1 MISIV
6 TFGFFQNA
14 LVAGLLASITCGV
27 IGTYVVVKKM
37 VALSGGISH
46 AAFGGIGLGYYAG
59 IDPILGAI
67 GFSLAS
73 AMGMGI
79 ISLRGR
85 QHLDTLIGA
94 VWAIGMAV
102 GILFISLTP
111 GYAPDLFSFLFGNIL
126 LVPMTDVLIMAVLSV
141 MIVMVV
147 IACYQ
152 IFLAVTFDEEYAL
165 VLNIPVEIVYLLLL
179 SLIALTVVMLIR
191 IVGIILVIALLTL
204 PAAIS
209 REYCSRLRTMM
220 VVSVIIGVLVTTGGI
235 FLSYFLDVPSG
246 ATIILIA
253 AGLYSLVLI
262 ERALRKNKS
271 RINQG
276 NDPAVN

>member
-1 MISIV
+1 MISV
-6 TFGFFQNA
+6 MALEFFRNA
-14 LVAGLLASITCGV
+14 LIAGFLASITCGI

-37 VALSGGISH
+37 VALSGGVSH

-59 IDPILGAI
+59 IDPIIGAI
-67 GFSLAS
+67 VFSLAG
-73 AMGMGI
+73 ALGMGM
-79 ISLRGR
+79 ISLRAR

-94 VWAIGMAV
+94 IWAVGMAI

-126 LVPMTDVLIMAVLSV
+126 LVPVGDLVIMTVLAV
-141 MIVMVV
+141 MIVFVV

-152 IFLAVTFDEEYAL
+152 VFLAVTFDEEYAM
-165 VLNIPVEIVYLLLL
+165 VLDIPVEIVYLLLL
-179 SLIALTVVMLIR
+179 SLVALTVVMLIR

-209 REYCSRLRTMM
+209 REYCSRLRNMM
-220 VVSVIIGVLVTTGGI
+220 ILSVFTGILATTGGI

-246 ATIILIA
+246 ATIILVA
-253 AGLYSLVLI
+253 AGLYGLVLI
-262 ERALRKNKS
+262 ERGLRKNKR
-271 RINQG
+271 RINPG
-276 NDPAVN
+276 NT

>member
-1 MISIV
+1 MISII
-6 TFGFFQNA
+6 TFEFFRNA
-14 LVAGLLASITCGV
+14 LIAGLLASVTCGI
-27 IGTYVVVKKM
+27 IGTYVVVKKL
-37 VALSGGISH
+37 VALSGGVSH

-73 AMGMGI
+73 ALGMGM
-79 ISLRGR
+79 ISLRAK

-94 VWAIGMAV
+94 IWAVGMAIG
-102 GILFISLTP
+102 IIFISLTP

-126 LVPMTDVLIMAVLSV
+126 LVPVGDLVIMAVLAV
-141 MIVMVV
+141 MIVLVV

-152 IFLAVTFDEEYAL
+152 VFLAVTFDEEYAT
-165 VLNIPVEIVYLLLL
+165 VLDIPVEFISLLLL
-179 SLIALTVVMLIR
+179 SLVALTVVMLIR

-209 REYCSRLRTMM
+209 REYCSRLRNMM
-220 VVSVIIGVLVTTGGI
+220 VLSVAAGMLVTTGGI
-235 FLSYFLDVPSG
+235 FLSYFLDIPSG

-253 AGLYSLVLI
+253 AAVYGLVLV
-262 ERALRKNKS
+262 ERALRKHYRRANPLNS
-271 RINQG
+271 
-276 NDPAVN
+276 

>member
-1 MISIV
+1 MISIIS
-6 TFGFFQNA
+6 FQFFQNA
-14 LVAGLLASITCGV
+14 LIAGLLASVTCGI

-67 GFSLAS
+67 VFSLAS
-73 AMGMGI
+73 ALGMGM
-79 ISLRGR
+79 ISLHAK

-94 VWAIGMAV
+94 IWAIGMAI

-126 LVPMTDVLIMAVLSV
+126 LVPMGDLLVMAVLAV
-141 MIVMVV
+141 LIVVVV

-152 IFLAVTFDEEYAL
+152 VFLAVTFDEEYAM

-179 SLIALTVVMLIR
+179 SLVALTVVMLIR

-209 REYCSRLRTMM
+209 REYCSRLRNMM
-220 VVSVIIGVLVTTGGI
+220 VLSIVVGILVTTGGI

-253 AGLYSLVLI
+253 AVLYGLVLL
-262 ERALRKNKS
+262 ERAFRTKNS
-271 RINQG
+271 RVRAG
-276 NDPAVN
+276 NT

>member
-1 MISIV
+1 MISV
-6 TFGFFQNA
+6 MAFEFFQNA
-14 LVAGLLASITCGV
+14 LLAGFLASITCGI
-27 IGTYVVVKKM
+27 IGTYVVVKKL
-37 VALSGGISH
+37 VALSGGASH

-59 IDPILGAI
+59 FDPVIGAI

-73 AMGMGI
+73 ALGMGMV
-79 ISLRGR
+79 SLHAK

-94 VWAIGMAV
+94 IWAIGMAI

-126 LVPMTDVLIMAVLSV
+126 LVPAGDLVIMAILAV
-141 MIVMVV
+141 MIVVVV

-152 IFLAVTFDEEYAL
+152 SFLAVTFDEEYAM
-165 VLNIPVEIVYLLLL
+165 VLDIPVEIVTLLLL
-179 SLIALTVVMLIR
+179 SLVALTVVMLIR

-209 REYCSRLRTMM
+209 REYCSHLKNMM
-220 VVSVIIGVLVTTGGI
+220 VLSVFIGILVTTGGI

-253 AGLYSLVLI
+253 AGLYGLVLI
-262 ERALRKNKS
+262 ERGLQSNK
-271 RINQG
+271 RRVNPG
-276 NDPAVN
+276 NT

>member
-1 MISIV
+1 MISIMA
-6 TFGFFQNA
+6 FEFFRNA
-14 LVAGLLASITCGV
+14 LLAGLLASITCGI

-37 VALSGGISH
+37 VALSGGVSH

-59 IDPILGAI
+59 IDPIIGAI

-73 AMGMGI
+73 ALGMGM
-79 ISLRGR
+79 ISLRAK

-94 VWAIGMAV
+94 IWAIGMAI

-126 LVPMTDVLIMAVLSV
+126 LVPFGDLVIMAVLAV
-141 MIVMVV
+141 LIVVVV

-152 IFLAVTFDEEYAL
+152 IFLAVTFDEEYAR
-165 VLNIPVEIVYLLLL
+165 VLDIPVEIVTLLLL
-179 SLIALTVVMLIR
+179 SLVALTVVMLIR

-209 REYCSRLRTMM
+209 REYCSRLVNMM
-220 VVSVIIGVLVTTGGI
+220 VLSVLIGIFVTTGGI

-253 AGLYSLVLI
+253 AGLYGLVLI
-262 ERALRKNKS
+262 ERAMRKNY
-271 RINQG
+271 RMPAPG
-276 NDPAVN
+276 NN

>member
-1 MISIV
+1 MISIIS
-6 TFGFFQNA
+6 FQFFQNA
-14 LVAGLLASITCGV
+14 LIAGLLASVTCGI

-67 GFSLAS
+67 VFSLAS
-73 AMGMGI
+73 ALGMGM
-79 ISLRGR
+79 ISLHAR

-94 VWAIGMAV
+94 IWAIGMAI

-126 LVPMTDVLIMAVLSV
+126 LVPIGDLLVMTVLAVLIVV
-141 MIVMVV
+141 VV

-152 IFLAVTFDEEYAL
+152 VFLAVTFDEEYAM
-165 VLNIPVEIVYLLLL
+165 VLNIPVEIIYLLLL
-179 SLIALTVVMLIR
+179 SLVALTVVMLIR

-209 REYCSRLRTMM
+209 REYSSRLRNMM
-220 VVSVIIGVLVTTGGI
+220 VLSVVVGILVTTSGI

-253 AGLYSLVLI
+253 AALYGLVLL
-262 ERALRKNKS
+262 ERAFRKNNNRVS
-271 RINQG
+271 ARNT
-276 NDPAVN
+276 

>member
-1 MISIV
+1 MITILS
-6 TFGFFQNA
+6 FEFFQNA
-14 LVAGLLASITCGV
+14 IIAGLLASITCGI
-27 IGTYVVVKKM
+27 IGSYVVVKKM

-67 GFSLAS
+67 VFSLAS
-73 AMGMGI
+73 ALGMGM
-79 ISLRGR
+79 ISLHAR

-94 VWAIGMAV
+94 IWAIGMAI

-126 LVPMTDVLIMAVLSV
+126 LVPMGDLLIMAILALL
-141 MIVMVV
+141 IVIVV

-152 IFLAVTFDEEYAL
+152 VLLAVTFDEEYAM
-165 VLNIPVEIVYLLLL
+165 VLNIPVNIIYLLLL
-179 SLIALTVVMLIR
+179 GLIALTVVMLIR

-209 REYCSRLRTMM
+209 REYCSRLKNMM
-220 VVSVIIGVLVTTGGI
+220 VLSVGVGILVTTGGI

-246 ATIILIA
+246 ATIILLA
-253 AGLYSLVLI
+253 AGLYGVVLL
-262 ERALRKNKS
+262 ERALRKNS
-271 RINQG
+271 ISVTPG
-276 NDPAVN
+276 NI

>member
-1 MISIV
+1 MISV
-6 TFGFFQNA
+6 MALEFFRNA
-14 LVAGLLASITCGV
+14 LLAGLLASITCGI

-37 VALSGGISH
+37 VALSGGVSH

-73 AMGMGI
+73 ALGMGM
-79 ISLRGR
+79 ISLRAK

-94 VWAIGMAV
+94 IWAVGMAV

-126 LVPMTDVLIMAVLSV
+126 LVPIGDLVIMAVLAV
-141 MIVMVV
+141 MIVFVV

-152 IFLAVTFDEEYAL
+152 IFLAVTFDEEYAM
-165 VLNIPVEIVYLLLL
+165 VLDIPVEVVSLLLL
-179 SLIALTVVMLIR
+179 SLVALTVVMLIR

-209 REYCSRLRTMM
+209 REYCTRLRNMM
-220 VVSVIIGVLVTTGGI
+220 ILSVFVGILVTTGGI
-235 FLSYFLDVPSG
+235 LLSYFLDVPSG

-253 AGLYSLVLI
+253 AGLYGLVLI
-262 ERALRKNKS
+262 ERALRKNK
-271 RINQG
+271 RRG
-276 NDPAVN
+276 NPANA

>member
-1 MISIV
+1 MIAILS
-6 TFGFFQNA
+6 FEFFQNA
-14 LVAGLLASITCGV
+14 LIAGLLASITCGI

-67 GFSLAS
+67 VFSLAS
-73 AMGMGI
+73 ALGMGM
-79 ISLRGR
+79 ISLHAR

-94 VWAIGMAV
+94 IWAIGMAI

-126 LVPMTDVLIMAVLSV
+126 LVPMGDLLIMAVLAV
-141 MIVMVV
+141 LIVVVV

-165 VLNIPVEIVYLLLL
+165 VLNIPVNVIYLLLL
-179 SLIALTVVMLIR
+179 SLVALTVVMLIR

-209 REYCSRLRTMM
+209 REYCSRLKNMM
-220 VVSVIIGVLVTTGGI
+220 VLSVAVGILVTTGGI

-246 ATIILIA
+246 ATIILLA
-253 AGLYSLVLI
+253 AGLYGVVLLD
-262 ERALRKNKS
+262 RALRKNIS
-271 RINQG
+271 SATPG
-276 NDPAVN
+276 NI

>member
-1 MISIV
+1 MISII
-6 TFGFFQNA
+6 TFEFFRNA
-14 LVAGLLASITCGV
+14 LLAGLLASITCGI
-27 IGTYVVVKKM
+27 IGSYVVVKKM

-59 IDPILGAI
+59 IDPIIGAI

-73 AMGMGI
+73 ALGMGM
-79 ISLRGR
+79 ISLRAK

-94 VWAIGMAV
+94 IWAIGMAI

-126 LVPMTDVLIMAVLSV
+126 LVPIGDLVIMAVLAGLILV
-141 MIVMVV
+141 VV

-152 IFLAVTFDEEYAL
+152 IFLAVTFDEEYAM

-179 SLIALTVVMLIR
+179 SLVALTVVMLIR

-209 REYCSRLRTMM
+209 REYCSGLRNMM
-220 VVSVIIGVLVTTGGI
+220 VLSVLTGILVTTGGI

-253 AGLYSLVLI
+253 AGLYGLVLI
-262 ERALRKNKS
+262 ERALRKNNS
-271 RINQG
+271 HVNPG
-276 NDPAVN
+276 NT